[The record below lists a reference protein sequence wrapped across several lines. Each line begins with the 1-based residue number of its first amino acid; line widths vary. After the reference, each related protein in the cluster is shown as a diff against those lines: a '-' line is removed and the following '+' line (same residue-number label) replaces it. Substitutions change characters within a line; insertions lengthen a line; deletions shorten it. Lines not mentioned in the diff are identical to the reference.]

1 MAASDQDPAVTP
13 DVRSRASRSICAAS
27 VSFGFGGSLAASY
40 LDPAVTPAALPRG
53 SRSFG
58 ARSAHARDPPIT
70 RTSARSTDSRNPR
83 ERYTLRKSW
92 LGGQGFGP
100 AGGERSESPRDPGP
114 ADEPRAR
121 PQAE

>member
-13 DVRSRASRSICAAS
+13 DVRSRASRSIC
-27 VSFGFGGSLAASY
+27 
-40 LDPAVTPAALPRG
+40 
-53 SRSFG
+53 